1 MRRQK
6 SLRNGVHHADG
17 VVWGPVYRTHLI
29 FAMQLREFVMTP
41 SNSPDAARTATAHAK
56 ERTHPNAAVRS
67 IVANALRSIVA
78 RNPALSPAMPHGYDE
93 MAENAGFAA
102 MTTPARSDASA
113 SSLAPQ
119 NLHMNTAVENMYVVL
134 SMETM
139 DSACTPKTQYQSS
152 GVAVEL
158 RALFPTRFLTEPTR
172 RTTPPTPRAKPRHDS
187 LRRMCDSDFARER
200 SMAGERRRDGRR
212 RSVMPTARR
221 RNAKAW
227 GRRRRGVAF
236 VVVVAVVVARRPG

>member
-41 SNSPDAARTATAHAK
+41 SNSPDAARTTTAHAK

-113 SSLAPQ
+113 ATSSAGS
-119 NLHMNTAVENMYVVL
+119 T
-134 SMETM
+134 
-139 DSACTPKTQYQSS
+139 
-152 GVAVEL
+152 
-158 RALFPTRFLTEPTR
+158 TRP
-172 RTTPPTPRAKPRHDS
+172 
-187 LRRMCDSDFARER
+187 AREVSKNR
-200 SMAGERRRDGRR
+200 ASMFDAESVGCFACGTLGWTTGPGGERERDL
-212 RSVMPTARR
+212 
-221 RNAKAW
+221 
-227 GRRRRGVAF
+227 
-236 VVVVAVVVARRPG
+236 